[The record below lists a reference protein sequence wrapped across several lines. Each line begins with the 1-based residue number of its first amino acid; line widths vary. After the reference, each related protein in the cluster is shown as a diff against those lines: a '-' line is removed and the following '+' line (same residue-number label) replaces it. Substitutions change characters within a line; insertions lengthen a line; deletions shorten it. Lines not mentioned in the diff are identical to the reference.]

1 MHDRLHHR
9 AAALHHVAEVF
20 AAAVGRAAMG
30 GQLFQIMAGAEGRSV
45 GGEHKGAQLANEPGA
60 FSWNE
65 LNARDVDGSI
75 AFYTSVF
82 GWTYEKHEMEG
93 PIGSYTEWQLDG
105 QTIGGMLPMPP
116 MVPAEVPQFWLVY
129 FAVED
134 LDASLAKVQELG
146 GMVTMPGMTVD
157 AGRFAVIMDP
167 QGAALAIIQLAQ

>member
-1 MHDRLHHR
+1 
-9 AAALHHVAEVF
+9 
-20 AAAVGRAAMG
+20 
-30 GQLFQIMAGAEGRSV
+30 
-45 GGEHKGAQLANEPGA
+45 
-60 FSWNE
+60 
-65 LNARDVDGSI
+65 
-75 AFYTSVF
+75 
-82 GWTYEKHEMEG
+82 
-93 PIGSYTEWQLDG
+93 
-105 QTIGGMLPMPP
+105 MLPMPP